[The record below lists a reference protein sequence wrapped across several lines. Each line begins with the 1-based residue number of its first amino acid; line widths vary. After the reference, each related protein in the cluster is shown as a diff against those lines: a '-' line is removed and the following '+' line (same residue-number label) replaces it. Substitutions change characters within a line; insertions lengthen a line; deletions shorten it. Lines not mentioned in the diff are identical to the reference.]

1 VHLLRGAFLDT
12 AREPG
17 VSSGG
22 QLSVL
27 VAAIGNPDRGDDG
40 FGPAVADR
48 LRGRVSAGV
57 RVIECGGDVLSLIE
71 EWAGFSAVLVVD
83 VAAPIGRPGRIHRLD
98 LHGPSPLVTFAR
110 GSTHA
115 FGIAEAVE
123 LARILGRL
131 PRCVVVYLVE
141 GERFDIGAR
150 LSPAVNDAVDRV
162 AENILAELSRRSAA
176 LQEGSAEHA

>member
-1 VHLLRGAFLDT
+1 M
-12 AREPG
+12 
-17 VSSGG
+17 SSGG
-22 QLSVL
+22 PLSVL

-48 LRGRVSAGV
+48 LQGRVPAGV

-83 VAAPIGRPGRIHRLD
+83 AAAPIGRPGRIHRLD
-98 LHGPSPLVTFAR
+98 LHGPSPLVAFAR

-131 PRCVVVYLVE
+131 PRHLVVYLVE

-176 LQEGSAEHA
+176 LQEGSADHA

>member
-1 VHLLRGAFLDT
+1 M
-12 AREPG
+12 
-17 VSSGG
+17 SGG
-22 QLSVL
+22 GPLSVL

-48 LRGRVSAGV
+48 IQGRVPAGV

-83 VAAPIGRPGRIHRLD
+83 AAAPIDRPGRIHRFD
-98 LHGPSPLVTFAR
+98 LQGPSPLVALAR

-123 LARILGRL
+123 LARALGQLPGRL
-131 PRCVVVYLVE
+131 VVYLVE
-141 GERFDIGAR
+141 GEWFDIGAR
-150 LSPAVNDAVDRV
+150 LSPAVNDAVDR
-162 AENILAELSRRSAA
+162 
-176 LQEGSAEHA
+176 

>member
-1 VHLLRGAFLDT
+1 M
-12 AREPG
+12 
-17 VSSGG
+17 SGG
-22 QLSVL
+22 GPLSVL

-48 LRGRVSAGV
+48 LQGRVPAGV

-83 VAAPIGRPGRIHRLD
+83 AAAPIGQPGRIHRLD
-98 LHGPSPLVTFAR
+98 LHGLSPLVAFAR

-131 PRCVVVYLVE
+131 PRHLVVYLAE

-162 AENILAELSRRSAA
+162 TETILAELSGRSAA
-176 LQEGSAEHA
+176 LLEGSAEHA

>member
-1 VHLLRGAFLDT
+1 M
-12 AREPG
+12 
-17 VSSGG
+17 SGG
-22 QLSVL
+22 GPLSVL

-48 LRGRVSAGV
+48 LRGKVPAGV
-57 RVIECGGDVLSLIE
+57 RFMECDGDVINIIE

-83 VAAPIGRPGRIHRLD
+83 AATPIGQPGRIHRLD

-123 LARILGRL
+123 LARVLGRL
-131 PRCVVVYLVE
+131 PRHLIVYLVE
-141 GERFDIGAR
+141 GERFDIGAP

-162 AENILAELSRRSAA
+162 AADILAELSRKSAA
-176 LQEGSAEHA
+176 LQVGSAEHA